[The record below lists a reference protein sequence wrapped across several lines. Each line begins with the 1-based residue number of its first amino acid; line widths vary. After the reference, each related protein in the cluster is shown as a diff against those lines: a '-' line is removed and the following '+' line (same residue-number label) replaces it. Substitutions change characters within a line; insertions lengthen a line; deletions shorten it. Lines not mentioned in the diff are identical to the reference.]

1 MGSVSG
7 RVRGHGIPLLP
18 RVRLWTWTEQRMA
31 RRYRTRSRAQ
41 IVVLGHEAIG
51 CSVADISATGARV
64 LVDPAASVPDSF
76 ILKLRVARKWSAA
89 QSQYRKATYP
99 GKQAPHH
106 AATSVSLKA
115 VLKTMNRRSMGPL
128 PWRSEDGQHSTE
140 CLMDSLSL

>member
-76 ILKLRVARKWSAA
+76 ILKLRGRA
-89 QSQYRKATYP
+89 QMERGSEPIPQGDISREAGPPPRGNQCEFKGGP
-99 GKQAPHH
+99 QDDEQAEHGAP
-106 AATSVSLKA
+106 
-115 VLKTMNRRSMGPL
+115 PL
-128 PWRSEDGQHSTE
+128 AK
-140 CLMDSLSL
+140 